1 MGELT
6 GVRALIGLA
15 LRRDRLMI
23 PVWLYALLGSSIGTV
38 ISYGRLYPTKAARA
52 RFARGVADNGSVHAV
67 YGHLYNASSIGGL
80 TAWRLL
86 AVGSALVAVL
96 NVLLVVRHS
105 RAEEE
110 ADRSELLRSS
120 VVGRHAPVAA
130 AVVVAAIADL
140 GLAAAVVAGFAIAG
154 VPVAGSVAFAAAWL
168 TVGLC
173 FAAIAALIGQ
183 LCETARTA
191 NGITLAALSLA
202 YLLRAAGDAAGTR
215 GPRWLSWLSPI
226 GWAQQVRPFAGQR
239 WLVLL
244 LPLALSAVSLT
255 AVWVWQG
262 RRDLGAGIVAQRPG
276 APNAGVALRGPFGLA
291 WRIQRGAAL
300 AWTAGFT
307 VYGAAI
313 GSVANGV
320 GGLVG
325 TGASRTLI
333 ATLGGSG
340 GLADAFIAT
349 AFGILGLLAAV
360 YAVLA
365 VLRLQTEEI
374 AGRADSILSGP
385 VGRTRWAS
393 THLVIALGAP
403 ALQLSAAGLAAGVAY
418 GLHTGHVGRQL
429 PRVLVAAVVQLPA
442 VWILAAIAVAL
453 FAALPR
459 GTATAWAALAAC
471 VLLGQLGPVLGLP
484 NWALDISPFAFIPKL
499 PAASIAAT
507 PLVALTIIA
516 AGLAAA
522 GLAALRRRNMA

>member
-1 MGELT
+1 M
-6 GVRALIGLA
+6 
-15 LRRDRLMI
+15 
-23 PVWLYALLGSSIGTV
+23 
-38 ISYGRLYPTKAARA
+38 
-52 RFARGVADNGSVHAV
+52 
-67 YGHLYNASSIGGL
+67 
-80 TAWRLL
+80 
-86 AVGSALVAVL
+86 
-96 NVLLVVRHS
+96 
-105 RAEEE
+105 
-110 ADRSELLRSS
+110 
-120 VVGRHAPVAA
+120 
-130 AVVVAAIADL
+130 
-140 GLAAAVVAGFAIAG
+140 
-154 VPVAGSVAFAAAWL
+154 
-168 TVGLC
+168 
-173 FAAIAALIGQ
+173 
-183 LCETARTA
+183 
-191 NGITLAALSLA
+191 
-202 YLLRAAGDAAGTR
+202 
-215 GPRWLSWLSPI
+215 
-226 GWAQQVRPFAGQR
+226 
-239 WLVLL
+239 
-244 LPLALSAVSLT
+244 
-255 AVWVWQG
+255 
-262 RRDLGAGIVAQRPG
+262 AQRPG

-484 NWALDISPFAFIPKL
+484 KGS
-499 PAASIAAT
+499 
-507 PLVALTIIA
+507 
-516 AGLAAA
+516 GLS
-522 GLAALRRRNMA
+522 L